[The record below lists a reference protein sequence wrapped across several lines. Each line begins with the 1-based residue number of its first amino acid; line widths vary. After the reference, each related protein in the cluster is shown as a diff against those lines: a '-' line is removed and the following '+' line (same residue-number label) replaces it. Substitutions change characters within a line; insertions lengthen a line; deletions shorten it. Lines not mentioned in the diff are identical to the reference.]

1 MGPRREILLAALLL
15 ACSKPVT
22 DSANR
27 PNQPT
32 HTGGECPQNHCVN
45 MSSPAASAA
54 SGFPNCPNELNVE
67 WSSQPNPRPFSAE
80 LTKQRKASGQ
90 AEACCYEVQRLCGGG
105 RPLLNHG
112 DAVIAPL
119 AQTVH
124 WALSENTTG
133 QMPIYLE

>member
-1 MGPRREILLAALLL
+1 MGPRREIFLAALLL

-45 MSSPAASAA
+45 MSAPAVSAA
-54 SGFPNCPNELNVE
+54 PGFANCPNELNVE

-80 LTKQRKASGQ
+80 LTKQRRASGQ
-90 AEACCYEVQRLCGGG
+90 VEACCYEVQRLCGGG
-105 RPLLNHG
+105 RPLVNNGSVVVARLTQSDCWG
-112 DAVIAPL
+112 L
-119 AQTVH
+119 G
-124 WALSENTTG
+124 ENATG